1 LSFTLAQVI
10 GYWSNHRRDGQ
21 DWKLEKQGT
30 EADDLT
36 ALHKAVKDGVP
47 ALTRGRKAVSA
58 AVGEGQWRRVGGLP
72 KSTREAD
79 HLRPSPSALPDV
91 RA

>member
-1 LSFTLAQVI
+1 MRTDRLSFPLAQVI

-58 AVGEGQWRRVGGLP
+58 AVGEG
-72 KSTREAD
+72 
-79 HLRPSPSALPDV
+79 
-91 RA
+91 